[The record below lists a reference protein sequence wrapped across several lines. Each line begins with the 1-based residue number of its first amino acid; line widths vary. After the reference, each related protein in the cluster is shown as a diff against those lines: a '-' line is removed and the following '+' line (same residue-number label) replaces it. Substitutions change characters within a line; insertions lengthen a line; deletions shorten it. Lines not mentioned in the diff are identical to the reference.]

1 MSWPFFLIL
10 APTVCYGATAV
21 AYAIRQ
27 DWPNVTIFTGYCIA
41 NCGFLAIELVK
52 AK

>member
-10 APTVCYGATAV
+10 APTLCYVGAAIAFV
-21 AYAIRQ
+21 LARNWPQVVIFCGYAL
-27 DWPNVTIFTGYCIA
+27 A
-41 NCGFLAIELVK
+41 NCGFLAIELMK